1 MFTVIKKRFEDLKD
15 DVMNPQFMQTYE
27 RLLEFEQDMI
37 RRYEEKKTETEDKK
51 IYLENDTQ

>member
-1 MFTVIKKRFEDLKD
+1 
-15 DVMNPQFMQTYE
+15 MNPQFMQTYE